1 VRKLLAGTVLA
12 VTVFIV
18 WRLVSGRPG
27 TAADEVKRMPA
38 GEAREAAAEVRTAEA
53 EEARLSRLA
62 AAYAPG
68 VVVLTNAVLAFDPR
82 KRVKVPSEEWSRY
95 QAEKHGVSKLGGP
108 KAKVTFHVV
117 DEDGNSVTNAT
128 VSVNLAVNNVRPVT
142 GRTDCDGLF
151 TAEGRL
157 SEELIYGVTKDGFY
171 KTRST
176 FSFGGLGIVSMEEGR
191 RIPWNPT
198 FRVTL
203 KQVRNPIPMYARQ
216 VRIELPKKSEKY
228 GYDLVKGDLVEPY
241 GKGRQADMVLSCFGD
256 KPPPLSRN
264 YKETLVIESNCTRGG
279 FVRRRK
285 DGWSTLF
292 SVHEAP
298 REGYLDKLTLHTDSE
313 ESRQPQ
319 KIEIGDDCYIIIRS
333 RVTIDVKD
341 GLESACFGK
350 IYGPVTFGITTNDRE
365 GAGVAFKYYFNPA
378 PNDRNIEYAPRNNL
392 FKGLKSYEDVYE
404 P

>member
-1 VRKLLAGTVLA
+1 MRKLLAGTVLA

-171 KTRST
+171 KTRSK

-203 KQVRNPIPMYARQ
+203 KQVRNPIPMLTKRAK
-216 VRIELPKKSEKY
+216 VALPGKDKAFQ
-228 GYDLVKGDLVEPY
+228 YDLSVGDLVEPY
-241 GKGRQADMVLSCFGD
+241 GKGKTADIALRFHLNRPRSSDFADFSQELEISAVQTGD
-256 KPPPLSRN
+256 
-264 YKETLVIESNCTRGG
+264 G
-279 FVRRRK
+279 FVLMQK
-285 DGWSTLF
+285 DDWSELVSLT
-292 SVHEAP
+292 EAP
-298 REGYLDKLTLHTDSE
+298 QSGYISKVNVYLDRTPSVVYRQFDITSRDYIIVKSRTHLSDDLE
-313 ESRQPQ
+313 ESH
-319 KIEIGDDCYIIIRS
+319 
-333 RVTIDVKD
+333 
-341 GLESACFGK
+341 FGK
-350 IYGPVTFGITTNDRE
+350 IYGEIKYGISDDNK
-365 GAGVAFKYYFNPA
+365 GGVVMFQYFFNPT
-378 PNDRNIEYAPRNNL
+378 PNDRNLEFDGKNNL
-392 FKGLKSYEDVYE
+392 FGPAWRDLSW
-404 P
+404 PR

>member
-1 VRKLLAGTVLA
+1 MRKLLAGTVLA

-38 GEAREAAAEVRTAEA
+38 GEAREAAAEVGRAVA
-53 EEARLSRLA
+53 EEARLSRLG

-117 DEDGNSVTNAT
+117 DEDGNNVTNAA
-128 VSVNLAVNNVRPVT
+128 VSVNLAVNGVKPTT
-142 GRTDCDGLF
+142 GGTDCDGLF
-151 TAEGRL
+151 AAEGRL
-157 SEELIYGVTKDGFY
+157 SEELIYSVTKDGFY
-171 KTRST
+171 KTRSK
-176 FSFGGLGIVSMEEGR
+176 FAFGGLGIISMEDGC

-198 FRVTL
+198 VRVTL
-203 KQVRNPIPMYARQ
+203 KQIRNPIRMYARRLE
-216 VRIELPKKSEKY
+216 VTLPADTNSL
-228 GYDLVKGDLVEPY
+228 GFDFLAGDWVGPY
-241 GKGRQADMVLSCFGD
+241 GKGTHADMVYTYD
-256 KPPPLSRN
+256 EK
-264 YKETLVIESNCTRGG
+264 RGG
-279 FVRRRK
+279 RSNYDLTITLSFPGEGNGFYMRK
-285 DGWSTLF
+285 KDKF
-292 SVHEAP
+292 SALVSDQVAALSGYRP
-298 REGYLDKLTLHTDSE
+298 EGALRLHRVEGKYLCEERIADDDYLVFRVGNGRE
-313 ESRQPQ
+313 ESGGA
-319 KIEIGDDCYIIIRS
+319 KMAYY
-333 RVTIDVKD
+333 
-341 GLESACFGK
+341 GK
-350 IYGPVTFGITTNDRE
+350 MYGPLEVPHAWTRKFTMT
-365 GAGVAFKYYFNPA
+365 YYFNPT